1 LLVHLKRVAIKGGT
15 ILHVCRDVTERKLAE
30 EELRQQLRFE
40 ALIGGL
46 SARFASPADG
56 ELGSAIGENL
66 RTLGEF
72 LAVDRVT
79 LWEMAAEPPA
89 FSAVD
94 SWSVDGVRPAP
105 PLIPLERVPLI
116 GARLASGVPFGF
128 ASTAELPAGAVA
140 EQTFVGTEGLR
151 SWLVIPLTI
160 GGSLLGALSLGMLR
174 HERGWPADLVQRL
187 RLVGQIFGNALA
199 RQRGAAARAAAR
211 QELAHASRLAVVGEL
226 TASIA
231 HEINQPLAAILSNAG
246 AALRLLGPEPERL
259 EEVRHI
265 LTDIRADD
273 VRASDVIQRVRALLA
288 RREMEA
294 HRLDVNDVASDVLRL
309 VRLDANR
316 RGVILDPRLAPDLP
330 SVRGDRVQIQQA
342 LLNFLLNGMEAMA
355 ETPPGRRRLVV
366 RTARRHDDVEV
377 AVTDTGHGIPPERV
391 DRLFASF
398 FTTKPEGM
406 GLGLSIARS
415 VVEAH
420 GGRAWA
426 ENEPGGGA
434 TFRFTLPAPGPGDA
448 DGPSVTDQ
456 DP

>member
-1 LLVHLKRVAIKGGT
+1 
-15 ILHVCRDVTERKLAE
+15 
-30 EELRQQLRFE
+30 
-40 ALIGGL
+40 
-46 SARFASPADG
+46 
-56 ELGSAIGENL
+56 
-66 RTLGEF
+66 
-72 LAVDRVT
+72 
-79 LWEMAAEPPA
+79 
-89 FSAVD
+89 
-94 SWSVDGVRPAP
+94 
-105 PLIPLERVPLI
+105 
-116 GARLASGVPFGF
+116 
-128 ASTAELPAGAVA
+128 
-140 EQTFVGTEGLR
+140 
-151 SWLVIPLTI
+151 
-160 GGSLLGALSLGMLR
+160 MLR

-187 RLVGQIFGNALA
+187 GLVGQIFGNALA

-316 RGVILDPRLAPDLP
+316 RGVTLDPRLAPDLP
-330 SVRGDRVQIQQA
+330 SVRGDRVQLQQA

-398 FTTKPEGM
+398 FTTKPQGM

-434 TFRFTLPAPGPGDA
+434 TFRFTLPAAGPGDA
-448 DGPSVTDQ
+448 D
-456 DP
+456 